1 MLLLVERREQADMDY
16 GSQCVGVARGVQPTG
31 FSELPIVTIPE

>member
-16 GSQCVGVARGVQPTG
+16 GSAVRRGRAGSSADG
-31 FSELPIVTIPE
+31 F